1 MKILLCDDHEVV
13 REGVRRV
20 IEPLPDVTLV
30 VEAAT
35 GAEALEQMEKQAFDI
50 LLLDISLPDCDGLE
64 MVHAIK
70 KKCPETR
77 IIIFT
82 MHSPLLHGLQAIR
95 SGAMGYLSK
104 NVRMDELALAIR
116 TVAEGKLYI
125 TPELAALLS
134 KSKSEPEPPL
144 PHLSLSKR
152 EMEVAR
158 LLAQGK
164 TYKMIADE
172 LNISEKTV
180 STHRSNV
187 MDKMDFEKNTELTRY
202 YIENKLI

>member
-1 MKILLCDDHEVV
+1 MKILLCDDHDVV
-13 REGVRRV
+13 RQGVRRV
-20 IEPLPDVTLV
+20 IEPLTDVSLV

-50 LLLDISLPDCDGLE
+50 LLLDISLPDCDGLD

-116 TVAEGKLYI
+116 FVAEGKMYI

-152 EMEVAR
+152 EMEVAL
-158 LLAQGK
+158 LLARGA
-164 TYKMIADE
+164 TYKNIADQ
-172 LNISEKTV
+172 LFISEKTV
-180 STHRSNV
+180 STHR
-187 MDKMDFEKNTELTRY
+187 DKIMGKFDFNKTPELTRY
-202 YIENKLI
+202 FIEHRLI